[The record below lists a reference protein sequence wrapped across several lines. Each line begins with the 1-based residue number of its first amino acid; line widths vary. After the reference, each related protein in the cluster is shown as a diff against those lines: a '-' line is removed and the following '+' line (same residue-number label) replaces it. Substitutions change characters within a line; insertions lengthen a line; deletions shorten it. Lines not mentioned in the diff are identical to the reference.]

1 MGFPFLQMWV
11 GACYGS
17 ARVPHAPKKK
27 SPDYS
32 PGNAWT
38 FAQAPTMEIIRQ
50 HIHICS
56 ELIVVTLLPR

>member
-17 ARVPHAPKKK
+17 SQVPHAPKKA
-27 SPDYS
+27 PDYS

-38 FAQAPTMEIIRQ
+38 FAPAPTMEIIQQ
-50 HIHICS
+50 HIHLAR